1 MRTARRVALST
12 TLTGVVAVT
21 GALVAAT
28 ASSATPKA
36 AAASPVTLNY
46 WDMQWGEAPMMNA
59 IKGNVA
65 AFNKSHPSIQVKFTQ
80 LGWGDYTQKILSAV
94 QSGNP
99 PDVSGGDA
107 GLPFSMAAQGQALD
121 ISDLYKKWQSS
132 GLLKDMVPWAYQKW
146 AFQGGHPGV
155 TWQFD
160 TRLLIY
166 RKDLFRK
173 AGIAV
178 PKTWAEWLA
187 AAKKLTV
194 PSKKQFG
201 LAFPGKQGSYDADQ
215 FYMTLVLQ
223 AGGELA
229 DANGNPTIDSPQQLK
244 ALNFEKQLAE
254 CCAAKGTPSWVFDN
268 VLRAYEQGHAAMA
281 FGLGNFLTRIKT
293 EKPDLYKNTGV
304 LPVLIGPGGPKAQ
317 HSVAFANAWMVYKGS
332 KHPTEA
338 KVFLD
343 WMMQRKNI
351 AKLYAAEPGGKWPV
365 YRSLINTPTFQSDPL
380 IRQVAQQVTTYS
392 RDYWWPNNKA
402 AIAIGSLGTS
412 LTDIIVNPVLTGTRQ
427 PADALKDAQKK
438 LAPLFKQK

>member
-28 ASSATPKA
+28 GSSATPKA

-121 ISDLYKKWQSS
+121 ISDLYKKWQSA

-146 AFQGGHPGV
+146 AFEGAHPGV

-178 PKTWAEWLA
+178 P
-187 AAKKLTV
+187 
-194 PSKKQFG
+194 
-201 LAFPGKQGSYDADQ
+201 
-215 FYMTLVLQ
+215 
-223 AGGELA
+223 
-229 DANGNPTIDSPQQLK
+229 
-244 ALNFEKQLAE
+244 
-254 CCAAKGTPSWVFDN
+254 
-268 VLRAYEQGHAAMA
+268 
-281 FGLGNFLTRIKT
+281 
-293 EKPDLYKNTGV
+293 
-304 LPVLIGPGGPKAQ
+304 
-317 HSVAFANAWMVYKGS
+317 
-332 KHPTEA
+332 
-338 KVFLD
+338 
-343 WMMQRKNI
+343 
-351 AKLYAAEPGGKWPV
+351 
-365 YRSLINTPTFQSDPL
+365 
-380 IRQVAQQVTTYS
+380 
-392 RDYWWPNNKA
+392 
-402 AIAIGSLGTS
+402 
-412 LTDIIVNPVLTGTRQ
+412 
-427 PADALKDAQKK
+427 
-438 LAPLFKQK
+438 